1 MPEFWYKALTGSG
14 AVQEG
19 WMSAPDESRVE
30 EELRRQGSFLIQTEQ
45 RERPRRI
52 TDGKVERRELLAFL
66 EYLAGSFGA
75 GVPLLTTLDDI
86 PGRLRSTRLKAIVRE
101 VRLGVSEEGK
111 SLSEAM
117 SDHPKAFPAL
127 FIATIKAGEASGQL
141 AFALQQ
147 LVEYLDWQENISGS
161 VRQATMYPIVVITAV
176 SLLVGGLVGFVFP
189 RIIPILRTRDVELPL
204 PTKIIMTSSL
214 LIRDHWFAMLLGVIL
229 LVVAIVMLRRSEKGR
244 LFLDTLIIRTPG
256 IGRFVVEVN
265 MARVV
270 TYLSLFYRAGVDLM
284 TSLLLVEQM
293 TTNKVIGN
301 IVRDARVRIEGGET
315 MASAFGHSPLVPIII
330 MRSLAL
336 GESTGQLEESLE
348 RAKMYY
354 SREIPAAVK
363 RVVTL
368 IQPAMIVILG
378 GVILMVALAIMLP
391 ILNIYNSI
399 GVRR

>member
-1 MPEFWYKALTGSG
+1 
-14 AVQEG
+14 
-19 WMSAPDESRVE
+19 MSAPDETRVE

-117 SDHPKAFPAL
+117 AEHPKAFPAL

-189 RIIPILRTRDVELPL
+189 RI
-204 PTKIIMTSSL
+204 
-214 LIRDHWFAMLLGVIL
+214 
-229 LVVAIVMLRRSEKGR
+229 
-244 LFLDTLIIRTPG
+244 
-256 IGRFVVEVN
+256 
-265 MARVV
+265 
-270 TYLSLFYRAGVDLM
+270 
-284 TSLLLVEQM
+284 
-293 TTNKVIGN
+293 
-301 IVRDARVRIEGGET
+301 
-315 MASAFGHSPLVPIII
+315 
-330 MRSLAL
+330 
-336 GESTGQLEESLE
+336 
-348 RAKMYY
+348 
-354 SREIPAAVK
+354 
-363 RVVTL
+363 
-368 IQPAMIVILG
+368 
-378 GVILMVALAIMLP
+378 
-391 ILNIYNSI
+391 
-399 GVRR
+399 